1 MVRLSTGGDILQST
15 FVVSNGPATAY
26 AMNVQ
31 SGGGYVAV
39 STGVEQL
46 GILRI
51 GPNTAGTAGTALGCY
66 GNGATFLGGPLAPGE
81 VFSMSGEGLG
91 PAAGATI
98 QWRSNQPAGASLG
111 GVTVTFDGMP
121 APLLYVQSSQV
132 NAIVPWEIAGKS
144 ETELCVSYGGRN
156 SCTTAPVAPASPG
169 IFQYAGPDWAP
180 FRPRRLT
187 AVSCICRFR
196 TLLHRCRSHSRR
208 DCLLGPSS
216 FGHSAMSSMP
226 GPRHWRLRVCTRSTC
241 GSRTRPPATVL

>member
-1 MVRLSTGGDILQST
+1 
-15 FVVSNGPATAY
+15 
-26 AMNVQ
+26 MNVQ

-132 NAIVPWEIAGKS
+132 NAIAPWEIAGKS

-169 IFQYAGPDWAP
+169 IFQYAGPDNTMY
-180 FRPRRLT
+180 T
-187 AVSCICRFR
+187 AAVNQDGLKAR
-196 TLLHRCRSHSRR
+196 TSILR
-208 DCLLGPSS
+208 
-216 FGHSAMSSMP
+216 AYSMP
-226 GPRHWRLRVCTRSTC
+226 PRVT
-241 GSRTRPPATVL
+241 